1 MTKMTKMQKFEML
14 ANLAEVKASDVLS
27 EFVAREIEL
36 LKQKNTNRKPTEKQT
51 ANKAIQEAI
60 LDALESGE
68 KYTITELLKVVK
80 NLPKDMTNQRMSALV
95 RPLVAAKVVERVE
108 EKRKAYFRL
117 PIA

>member
-14 ANLAEVKASDVLS
+14 AQLEEVKASDVLS

-60 LDALESGE
+60 LDVLESGE
-68 KYTITELLKVVK
+68 KYTITELMKVVPG
-80 NLPKDMTNQRMSALV
+80 LPEDMTNQRMSALV
-95 RPLVAAKVVERVE
+95 RPLVTAKAIERVE

-117 PIA
+117 PVA